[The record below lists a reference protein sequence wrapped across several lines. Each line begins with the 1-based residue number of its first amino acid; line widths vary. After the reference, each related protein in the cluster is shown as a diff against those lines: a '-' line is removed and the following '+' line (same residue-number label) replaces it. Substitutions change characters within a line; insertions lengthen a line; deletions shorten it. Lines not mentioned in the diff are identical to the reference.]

1 MDIKDK
7 VIVITGAGRGL
18 GRAIA
23 LALGAQGAKL
33 ALLDINRAD
42 LEATAAMV
50 HSQNGQCDQGQC
62 ELFVCNVASE
72 AEVEAAFAAIKGR
85 FGVLHGLINCAGILR
100 DGMLIKVK
108 EGELVEKMTLAQWQ
122 SVIDVNLTGTFL
134 CAREGAALMAQGGQ
148 GGVIINI
155 SSIARAGNIGQSN
168 YAASKAG
175 VASLVVTWARE
186 LARHGIRVMGIAP
199 GVFAT
204 DMTAAMKPEA
214 MARMQQAIPVGTL
227 GDAQQLAETVSFIF
241 ANDYLSGRMIELDG
255 GLRL

>member
-1 MDIKDK
+1 MDITDK
-7 VIVITGAGRGL
+7 VIAITGAGRGL

-23 LALGAQGAKL
+23 LRLASQGAIL
-33 ALLDINRAD
+33 ALVDVNRAD
-42 LEATAAMV
+42 LEVTEAEVRSRDGRCA
-50 HSQNGQCDQGQC
+50 
-62 ELFVCNVASE
+62 LFVCNVADE
-72 AEVEAAFAAIKGR
+72 PEVEATFAAMEEQLGA
-85 FGVLHGLINCAGILR
+85 LHGLVNCAGILR
-100 DGMLIKVK
+100 DGMLIKMK
-108 EGELVEKMTLAQWQ
+108 EGELVEKMSLSQWQ
-122 SVIDVNLTGTFL
+122 AVIDVNLTGTFL
-134 CAREGAALMAQGGQ
+134 CGREGAALMAKGGQ
-148 GGVIINI
+148 GVIINI

-227 GDAQQLAETVSFIF
+227 GEAQQLAETVSFIF

>member
-1 MDIKDK
+1 MDIKQK
-7 VIVITGAGRGL
+7 IIAVTGAGRGL

-23 LALGAQGAKL
+23 LSLASQGAVL
-33 ALLDINRAD
+33 ALIDVNRAD
-42 LEATAAMV
+42 LEVTEAELC
-50 HSQNGQCDQGQC
+50 SRDGQCA
-62 ELFVCNVASE
+62 LFVCNVASE
-72 AEVEAAFAAIKGR
+72 AEVEATFSAIKAQ
-85 FGVLHGLINCAGILR
+85 FGALHGLINCAGILR

-108 EGELVEKMTLAQWQ
+108 EGELVEKMSLAQWQ
-122 SVIDVNLTGTFL
+122 AVIDVNLTGTFL
-134 CAREGAALMAQGGQ
+134 CGREGAALMAQGGQ
-148 GGVIINI
+148 GGVIVNI

-186 LARHGIRVMGIAP
+186 LARHNVRVMGIAP

-214 MARMQQAIPVGTL
+214 MARMQQAIPVGAL
-227 GDAQQLAETVSFIF
+227 GDAHQLADTVHFIL

>member
-1 MDIKDK
+1 MDIHNR
-7 VIVITGAGRGL
+7 VIAITGAGRGL

-23 LALGAQGAKL
+23 LRLASQGAIL
-33 ALLDINRAD
+33 ALVDVNRAD
-42 LEATAAMV
+42 LEVTEAEVRSRDGRCA
-50 HSQNGQCDQGQC
+50 
-62 ELFVCNVASE
+62 LFVCNVADE
-72 AEVEAAFAAIKGR
+72 PEVEATFAAMEEQLGA
-85 FGVLHGLINCAGILR
+85 LHGLVNCAGILR

-108 EGELVEKMTLAQWQ
+108 EGALVEKMSLAQWQ
-122 SVIDVNLTGTFL
+122 AVIDVNLTGTFL
-134 CAREGAALMAQGGQ
+134 CGREGAALMAKGGQ

-175 VASLVVTWARE
+175 VASLVVTWGRE

-214 MARMQQAIPVGTL
+214 MARMQQAIPVGAL
-227 GDAQQLAETVSFIF
+227 GQGEQLAQTVQFIF
-241 ANDYLSGRMIELDG
+241 ANDYLSGRIIDLDG

>member
-1 MDIKDK
+1 MDITQK
-7 VIVITGAGRGL
+7 VIAITGAGRGL

-23 LALGAQGAKL
+23 LSLAEQGAQL
-33 ALLDINRAD
+33 ALIDVNRTD
-42 LEATAAMV
+42 LEVTEAEV
-50 HSQNGQCDQGQC
+50 RSRDGQCT
-62 ELFVCNVASE
+62 LFVCNVASE
-72 AEVEAAFAAIKGR
+72 PEVEATFAAIKGQ
-85 FGVLHGLINCAGILR
+85 FGALHGLINCAGILR

-108 EGELVEKMTLAQWQ
+108 EGLLAEKMSLAQWQ

-134 CAREGAALMAQGGQ
+134 CGREGAALMATGGE

-175 VASLVVTWARE
+175 VASLVVTWGKE

-227 GDAQQLAETVSFIF
+227 GQAAQLAQTVHFIL

>member
-1 MDIKDK
+1 MDIKQK
-7 VIVITGAGRGL
+7 VIAVTGAGRGF

-23 LALGAQGAKL
+23 LRLAEQGAIL
-33 ALLDINRAD
+33 ALIDVNRTD
-42 LEATAAMV
+42 LEVTEAELR
-50 HSQNGQCDQGQC
+50 SRDGQCA
-62 ELFVCNVASE
+62 LFVCNVASE
-72 AEVEAAFAAIKGR
+72 AEVETTFAAIKEQLG
-85 FGVLHGLINCAGILR
+85 GLHGLINCAGILR

-108 EGELVEKMTLAQWQ
+108 EGELVEKMSLAQWQ
-122 SVIDVNLTGTFL
+122 AVIDVNLTGTFL
-134 CAREGAALMAQGGQ
+134 CGREGAALMAKGGQ
-148 GGVIINI
+148 GGVIVNI

-186 LARHGIRVMGIAP
+186 LARHGIRVMGIDP

-214 MARMQQAIPVGTL
+214 MTRMQQAIPVGSL
-227 GDAQQLAETVSFIF
+227 GEAHQLAETVHFIL
-241 ANDYLSGRMIELDG
+241 ANDYLSGRMIALDG

>member
-1 MDIKDK
+1 MDITEK
-7 VIVITGAGRGL
+7 VIAITGAGRGL

-23 LALGAQGAKL
+23 LRLASQGAIL
-33 ALLDINRAD
+33 ALVDVNRAD
-42 LEATAAMV
+42 LEVTEAEVRSRDGRCA
-50 HSQNGQCDQGQC
+50 
-62 ELFVCNVASE
+62 LFVCNVADE
-72 AEVEAAFAAIKGR
+72 PEVEATFAAMEEQLGA
-85 FGVLHGLINCAGILR
+85 LHGLVNCAGILR
-100 DGMLIKVK
+100 DGMLIKMK
-108 EGELVEKMTLAQWQ
+108 EGELVEKMSLSQWQ
-122 SVIDVNLTGTFL
+122 AVIDVNLTGTFL
-134 CAREGAALMAQGGQ
+134 CGREGAALMAKGGQ

-175 VASLVVTWARE
+175 VASLVVTWGRE

-214 MARMQQAIPVGTL
+214 MARMQQAIPVGAL
-227 GDAQQLAETVSFIF
+227 GQGEQLAQTVQFIL
-241 ANDYLSGRMIELDG
+241 ANDYLSGRIIDLDG

>member
-1 MDIKDK
+1 MDITEK
-7 VIVITGAGRGL
+7 VIAITGAGRGL

-23 LALGAQGAKL
+23 LRLASQGAVL
-33 ALLDINRAD
+33 ALIDVNRVD
-42 LEATAAMV
+42 LEVTEAEVRSRDGRCA
-50 HSQNGQCDQGQC
+50 
-62 ELFVCNVASE
+62 LFVCNVADE
-72 AEVEAAFAAIKGR
+72 PEVEATFVAIEEQLGA
-85 FGVLHGLINCAGILR
+85 LHGLVNCAGILR
-100 DGMLIKVK
+100 DGMLIKMK
-108 EGELVEKMTLAQWQ
+108 EGELVEKMSLSQWQ
-122 SVIDVNLTGTFL
+122 AVIDVNLTGTFL
-134 CAREGAALMAQGGQ
+134 CGREGAALMAKGGQ

-175 VASLVVTWARE
+175 VASLVVTWGRE

-214 MARMQQAIPVGTL
+214 MARMQQAIPVGAL
-227 GDAQQLAETVSFIF
+227 GQGEQLAQTVQFIL
-241 ANDYLSGRMIELDG
+241 ANDYLSGRIIDLDG

>member
-1 MDIKDK
+1 MNINHS
-7 VIVITGAGRGL
+7 VIAITGAGRGL

-23 LALGAQGAKL
+23 IHLATQGAVLALI
-33 ALLDINRAD
+33 DVNRTD
-42 LEATAAMV
+42 LEITEAEV
-50 HSQNGQCDQGQC
+50 RSRDGRCG
-62 ELFVCNVASE
+62 LFVCNVVNE
-72 AEVEAAFAAIKGR
+72 TEVEATFAAIR
-85 FGVLHGLINCAGILR
+85 EQFGLLHGLINCAGILR

-108 EGELVEKMTLAQWQ
+108 EGELVEKMSLAQWQ

-134 CAREGAALMAQGGQ
+134 CGREGAALMAQGGQ

-186 LARHGIRVMGIAP
+186 LARHRIRVMGIAP

-227 GDAQQLAETVSFIF
+227 GQGEQLAQTVQFIL
-241 ANDYLSGRMIELDG
+241 ANDYLSGRVIDLDG

>member
-23 LALGAQGAKL
+23 LALGAQGATL

-42 LEATAAMV
+42 LEATSAMV
-50 HSQNGQCDQGQC
+50 HSQNDQCDQDSQC

-85 FGVLHGLINCAGILR
+85 FGVLHGLINC
-100 DGMLIKVK
+100 
-108 EGELVEKMTLAQWQ
+108 
-122 SVIDVNLTGTFL
+122 
-134 CAREGAALMAQGGQ
+134 
-148 GGVIINI
+148 
-155 SSIARAGNIGQSN
+155 AGNIGQSN

-227 GDAQQLAETVSFIF
+227 GEAQQLAETVSFIF

>member
-1 MDIKDK
+1 MDITGK
-7 VIVITGAGRGL
+7 VIAITGAGRGL

-23 LALGAQGAKL
+23 LRLASQGAVL
-33 ALLDINRAD
+33 ALIDVNRAD
-42 LEATAAMV
+42 LEVTEAEVRSRDGRCA
-50 HSQNGQCDQGQC
+50 
-62 ELFVCNVASE
+62 LFVCNVADE
-72 AEVEAAFAAIKGR
+72 PEVEATFAAIEEQLGA
-85 FGVLHGLINCAGILR
+85 LHGLVNCAGILR
-100 DGMLIKVK
+100 DGMLIKMK
-108 EGELVEKMTLAQWQ
+108 EGELVEKMSLSQWQ
-122 SVIDVNLTGTFL
+122 AVIDVNLTGTFL
-134 CAREGAALMAQGGQ
+134 CGREGAALMAKGGQ

-175 VASLVVTWARE
+175 VASLVVTWGRE

-214 MARMQQAIPVGTL
+214 MARMQQAIPVGAM
-227 GDAQQLAETVSFIF
+227 GQGEQLAQTVQFIL
-241 ANDYLSGRMIELDG
+241 ANDYLSGRIIDLDG

>member
-1 MDIKDK
+1 MDITDK
-7 VIVITGAGRGL
+7 VIAITGAGRGL

-23 LALGAQGAKL
+23 LRLASQGAIL
-33 ALLDINRAD
+33 ALVDVNRAD
-42 LEATAAMV
+42 LEVTEAEVRSRDGRCA
-50 HSQNGQCDQGQC
+50 
-62 ELFVCNVASE
+62 LFVCNVADE
-72 AEVEAAFAAIKGR
+72 PEVEATFAAMEEQLGI
-85 FGVLHGLINCAGILR
+85 LHGLVNCAGILR

-108 EGELVEKMTLAQWQ
+108 EGALVEKMSLAQWQ
-122 SVIDVNLTGTFL
+122 AVIDVNLTGTFL
-134 CAREGAALMAQGGQ
+134 CGREGAALMAKGGQ

-175 VASLVVTWARE
+175 VASLVVTWGRE

-214 MARMQQAIPVGTL
+214 MTRMQQAIPVGAL
-227 GDAQQLAETVSFIF
+227 GQGEQLAQTVQFIL
-241 ANDYLSGRMIELDG
+241 ANDYLSGRIIDLDG

>member
-1 MDIKDK
+1 MDINNS
-7 VIVITGAGRGL
+7 VIAITGAGRGL

-23 LALGAQGAKL
+23 LHLASEGATL
-33 ALLDINRAD
+33 ALIDVNRAD
-42 LEATAAMV
+42 MEVTEAEVRSRDGRCA
-50 HSQNGQCDQGQC
+50 
-62 ELFVCNVASE
+62 LFVCNVASDP
-72 AEVEAAFAAIKGR
+72 EVEATFAAIDEQ
-85 FGVLHGLINCAGILR
+85 FGALHGLINCAGILR

-108 EGELVEKMTLAQWQ
+108 EGALVEKMSLAQWQ

-134 CAREGAALMAQGGQ
+134 CGREGAALMAKGGQ
-148 GGVIINI
+148 GVIINI
-155 SSIARAGNIGQSN
+155 SSIARAGNMGQSN

-175 VASLVVTWARE
+175 VASLVVTWGRE

-227 GDAQQLAETVSFIF
+227 GQGEQLAQTVQFIL
-241 ANDYLSGRMIELDG
+241 ANDYLSGRVIEIDG

>member
-1 MDIKDK
+1 MDIKQK
-7 VIVITGAGRGL
+7 VIAVTGAGRGL

-23 LALGAQGAKL
+23 LRLAEQGAIL
-33 ALLDINRAD
+33 ALIDVNRTD
-42 LEATAAMV
+42 LEVTEAELR
-50 HSQNGQCDQGQC
+50 SRDGQCA
-62 ELFVCNVASE
+62 LFVCNVASE
-72 AEVEAAFAAIKGR
+72 AEVETTFAAIKEQLG
-85 FGVLHGLINCAGILR
+85 GLHGLINCAGILR

-108 EGELVEKMTLAQWQ
+108 EGELVEKMSLAQWQ
-122 SVIDVNLTGTFL
+122 AVIDVNLTGTFL
-134 CAREGAALMAQGGQ
+134 CGREGAALMAKGGQ
-148 GGVIINI
+148 GGVIVNI

-186 LARHGIRVMGIAP
+186 LARYGIRVMGIAP

-214 MARMQQAIPVGTL
+214 MARMQQAIPVGSL
-227 GDAQQLAETVSFIF
+227 GEAHQLAETVQFIL
-241 ANDYLSGRMIELDG
+241 ANDYLSGRMIALDG

>member
-1 MDIKDK
+1 MDITDK
-7 VIVITGAGRGL
+7 VIAITGAGRGL

-23 LALGAQGAKL
+23 LRLASQGAIL
-33 ALLDINRAD
+33 ALVDVNRAD
-42 LEATAAMV
+42 LEVTEAEVRSRDGRCA
-50 HSQNGQCDQGQC
+50 
-62 ELFVCNVASE
+62 LFVCNVADE
-72 AEVEAAFAAIKGR
+72 PEVEATFSAMEEQLGA
-85 FGVLHGLINCAGILR
+85 LHGLVNCAGILR
-100 DGMLIKVK
+100 DGMLIKMK
-108 EGELVEKMTLAQWQ
+108 EGALVEKMSLAQWQ
-122 SVIDVNLTGTFL
+122 AVIDVNLTGTFL
-134 CAREGAALMAQGGQ
+134 CGREGAALMAKGGL

-175 VASLVVTWARE
+175 VASLVVTWGRE

-214 MARMQQAIPVGTL
+214 MARMQQAIPVGAL
-227 GDAQQLAETVSFIF
+227 GQGEQLAQTVQFIL
-241 ANDYLSGRMIELDG
+241 ANDYLSGRIIDLDG

>member
-1 MDIKDK
+1 MDIKQK
-7 VIVITGAGRGL
+7 VIAITGAGRGL

-23 LALGAQGAKL
+23 LSLAEQGAVL
-33 ALLDINRAD
+33 ALMDVNRAD
-42 LEATAAMV
+42 LEVTEAEV
-50 HSQNGQCDQGQC
+50 HSRDGRCA
-62 ELFVCNVASE
+62 LFVCNVASE
-72 AEVEAAFAAIKGR
+72 PEVEAAFAAIDEQ
-85 FGVLHGLINCAGILR
+85 FGALHGLVNCAGILR

-108 EGELVEKMTLAQWQ
+108 EGELVEKMSLAQWQ
-122 SVIDVNLTGTFL
+122 AVIDVNLTGTFL
-134 CAREGAALMAQGGQ
+134 CGREGAALMARGGQ
-148 GGVIINI
+148 GVIINI

-175 VASLVVTWARE
+175 VASLVVTWGRE

-214 MARMQQAIPVGTL
+214 MARMQQAIPVGHL
-227 GDAQQLAETVSFIF
+227 GEAAQLAQTVQFIL
-241 ANDYLSGRMIELDG
+241 ANDYLSGRMIEIDG

>member
-1 MDIKDK
+1 MDITDK
-7 VIVITGAGRGL
+7 VIAITGAGRGL

-23 LALGAQGAKL
+23 LRLASQGAIL
-33 ALLDINRAD
+33 ALVDVNRAD
-42 LEATAAMV
+42 LEVTEAELRSRDGRCA
-50 HSQNGQCDQGQC
+50 
-62 ELFVCNVASE
+62 LFVCNVASE
-72 AEVEAAFAAIKGR
+72 PEVEATFAAIEEQLGA
-85 FGVLHGLINCAGILR
+85 LHGLVNCAGILR
-100 DGMLIKVK
+100 DGMLIKMK
-108 EGELVEKMTLAQWQ
+108 EGKLVEKMSLSQWQ
-122 SVIDVNLTGTFL
+122 AVIDVNLTGTFL
-134 CAREGAALMAQGGQ
+134 CGREGAALMAKGGQ

-175 VASLVVTWARE
+175 VASLVVTWGRE

-214 MARMQQAIPVGTL
+214 MARMQQAIPVGAL
-227 GDAQQLAETVSFIF
+227 GQGEQLAQTVQFIL
-241 ANDYLSGRMIELDG
+241 ANDYLSGRIIDLDG

>member
-1 MDIKDK
+1 MDITEK
-7 VIVITGAGRGL
+7 VIAITGAGRGL

-23 LALGAQGAKL
+23 LRLASQGAVL
-33 ALLDINRAD
+33 ALIDVNRAD
-42 LEATAAMV
+42 LEVTEAEVRSRDGRCA
-50 HSQNGQCDQGQC
+50 
-62 ELFVCNVASE
+62 LFVCNVADE
-72 AEVEAAFAAIKGR
+72 PEVEATFAAMEEQLGA
-85 FGVLHGLINCAGILR
+85 LHGLVNCAGILR
-100 DGMLIKVK
+100 DGMLIKMK
-108 EGELVEKMTLAQWQ
+108 EGKLVEKMSLSQWQ
-122 SVIDVNLTGTFL
+122 AVIDVNLTGTFL
-134 CAREGAALMAQGGQ
+134 CGREGAALMAKGGQ

-175 VASLVVTWARE
+175 VASLVVTWGRE

-214 MARMQQAIPVGTL
+214 MARMQQAIPVGAM
-227 GDAQQLAETVSFIF
+227 GQGEQLAQTVQFIL
-241 ANDYLSGRMIELDG
+241 ANDYLSGRIIDLDG